1 MTDEKAFELIKQAL
15 EKTQAGSSEKVTMET
30 DLIAD
35 GIVDSL
41 DSMNFLFE
49 LETALG
55 KSITSIDETFDDFKV
70 TTLVDLVVKESA

>member
-1 MTDEKAFELIKQAL
+1 MTREKAFELIKQAL

-30 DLIAD
+30 DLVAD

-55 KSITSIDETFDDFKV
+55 QSLTSIDETFDDFKV
-70 TTLVDLVVKESA
+70 TTLVDLVVKEST